1 MKSEKYRK
9 KKIEKYKIVNSLK
22 WWRTILPLLFTFHF
36 SLFTSASETSD
47 SLIVRQMSE
56 YGIHFTKGNEV
67 KLLMS
72 GKEKFADM
80 FEAIRQAKSSVHL
93 EYFNFRNDSIAGLL
107 FDILRE
113 KRKEGVEVRAVFDGF
128 GNDSNNQ
135 PLKKTHLK
143 ALHEDSIE
151 IYEFDPIRFPWV
163 NHIWPRDHRKIVVID
178 GEIGYTGGMNVA
190 DYYLVGTEQVGEW
203 RDMHCRIEGP
213 AVNELQDIFIRFWEK
228 LTKEKLTDEKYF
240 RGTEAG
246 NKKVGIA
253 TREPH
258 TTNKIMRQ
266 FYISALDNA
275 KDSVK
280 IVNPYFCPTSSVIK
294 ALKRCAERGVKMD
307 IIMSSRY
314 DVPLVPDVVYYN
326 LRKLMKR
333 GAKIWRYRPGFH
345 HSKIMMV
352 DGKYCTVGSTNLD
365 ARSLRFDYEINALII
380 DKDVTRQLDDKF
392 IDDTKKCDLLT
403 EEEYKRSRSTW
414 KRFRGWLGHLLT
426 PWL

>member
-1 MKSEKYRK
+1 MTLLRRSAG
-9 KKIEKYKIVNSLK
+9 IIAFLLISLY
-22 WWRTILPLLFTFHF
+22 TH
-36 SLFTSASETSD
+36 AETSD

-56 YGIHFTKGNEV
+56 YGIQFTKGNEV

-135 PLKKTHLK
+135 PLKKSHLK

-190 DYYLVGTEQVGEW
+190 DYYIVGTEQVGEW

-228 LTKEKLTDEKYF
+228 LTKEKLADEKYF
-240 RGTEAG
+240 RGKEAG
-246 NKKVGIA
+246 NKMVGIA

-307 IIMSSRY
+307 IIMSSKY

-352 DGKYCTVGSTNLD
+352 DGQYCTVGSTNLD

-380 DKDVTRQLDDKF
+380 DKDVTRQLDEKF
-392 IDDTKKCDLLT
+392 IEDTKKCDLLT

-426 PWL
+426 PFL

>member
-1 MKSEKYRK
+1 MTQLRRSAG
-9 KKIEKYKIVNSLK
+9 IIAFLLISLY
-22 WWRTILPLLFTFHF
+22 TY
-36 SLFTSASETSD
+36 AETSD

-56 YGIHFTKGNEV
+56 YGIRFTKGNEV

-246 NKKVGIA
+246 NKMVGIA

-307 IIMSSRY
+307 IIMSSKY

-380 DKDVTRQLDDKF
+380 DKDVTRQLDNKF

-426 PWL
+426 PFL

>member
-1 MKSEKYRK
+1 MTQLRRSAG
-9 KKIEKYKIVNSLK
+9 IIAFLLISLY
-22 WWRTILPLLFTFHF
+22 TH
-36 SLFTSASETSD
+36 AETSD

-56 YGIHFTKGNEV
+56 YGIRFTKGNEV

-228 LTKEKLTDEKYF
+228 LTKENLTDEKYF

-246 NKKVGIA
+246 NKMVGIA

-380 DKDVTRQLDDKF
+380 DKDVTRQLDTKF

-426 PWL
+426 PFL

>member
-1 MKSEKYRK
+1 MTLLRRSAG
-9 KKIEKYKIVNSLK
+9 IIAFLLISLY
-22 WWRTILPLLFTFHF
+22 TH
-36 SLFTSASETSD
+36 AETSD

-56 YGIHFTKGNEV
+56 YGIRFTKGNEV

-135 PLKKTHLK
+135 PLKKSHLK

-178 GEIGYTGGMNVA
+178 GKIGYTGGMNVA

-213 AVNELQDIFIRFWEK
+213 AVNELQDIFRFWEK
-228 LTKEKLTDEKYF
+228 LTKKKLTDKKYF
-240 RGTEAG
+240 QAKEAG
-246 NKKVGIA
+246 DKMVGIA

-333 GAKIWRYRPGFH
+333 GARIWRYRPGFH

-380 DKDVTRQLDDKF
+380 DKDITRQLDEKF
-392 IDDTKKCDLLT
+392 IEDTKKCDLLT
-403 EEEYKRSRSTW
+403 EEEYKRSRTTW

>member
-1 MKSEKYRK
+1 
-9 KKIEKYKIVNSLK
+9 
-22 WWRTILPLLFTFHF
+22 
-36 SLFTSASETSD
+36 
-47 SLIVRQMSE
+47 
-56 YGIHFTKGNEV
+56 
-67 KLLMS
+67 
-72 GKEKFADM
+72 M

-246 NKKVGIA
+246 NKMVGIA

-280 IVNPYFCPTSSVIK
+280 IGNPYFCPTSSVIK

-307 IIMSSRY
+307 IIMSSKY

-403 EEEYKRSRSTW
+403 EGEYKRSRSSW

-426 PWL
+426 PFL

>member
-1 MKSEKYRK
+1 MTQLRRSAG
-9 KKIEKYKIVNSLK
+9 IIAFLLISLY
-22 WWRTILPLLFTFHF
+22 TH
-36 SLFTSASETSD
+36 AETSD

-56 YGIHFTKGNEV
+56 YGIRFTKGNEV

-135 PLKKTHLK
+135 PLKKSHLK

-178 GEIGYTGGMNVA
+178 GKIGYTGGMNVA

-228 LTKEKLTDEKYF
+228 LTKEKLTDAKYL

-246 NKKVGIA
+246 NKMVGIA

-266 FYISALDNA
+266 FYINALDNA

-380 DKDVTRQLDDKF
+380 DKDVTRQLDNKF

-403 EEEYKRSRSTW
+403 EGEYKRSRSTW

-426 PWL
+426 PFL

>member
-1 MKSEKYRK
+1 MTQLRRSAG
-9 KKIEKYKIVNSLK
+9 IIAFLLISLY
-22 WWRTILPLLFTFHF
+22 TH
-36 SLFTSASETSD
+36 AETSD

-56 YGIHFTKGNEV
+56 YGIRFTKGNEV

-135 PLKKTHLK
+135 PLKKSHLK

-178 GEIGYTGGMNVA
+178 GKIGYTGGMNVA

-228 LTKEKLTDEKYF
+228 LTKEKLTDAKYL

-246 NKKVGIA
+246 NKMVGIA

-266 FYISALDNA
+266 FYINALDNA

-380 DKDVTRQLDDKF
+380 DKDVTRQLDNKF

-426 PWL
+426 PFL

>member
-1 MKSEKYRK
+1 MISLWERLFW
-9 KKIEKYKIVNSLK
+9 KIKQKDIVRISTVIIITNFF
-22 WWRTILPLLFTFHF
+22 LLVTH
-36 SLFTSASETSD
+36 SASAETSD
-47 SLIVRQMSE
+47 SLILRQMSD
-56 YGIHFTKGNEV
+56 YGITFTKGNEV
-67 KLLMS
+67 RLLMS

-113 KRKEGVEVRAVFDGF
+113 KRKEGVEVRAAFDG
-128 GNDSNNQ
+128 
-135 PLKKTHLK
+135 
-143 ALHEDSIE
+143 LHADSID

-178 GEIGYTGGMNVA
+178 GKIAYTGGMNVA

-213 AVNELQDIFIRFWEK
+213 AVNELQRIFARFWKK
-228 LTKEKLTDEKYF
+228 LTKEELTDGKYF
-240 RGTEAG
+240 RGTHAG
-246 NKKVGIA
+246 QKAIGIA
-253 TREPH
+253 TREPNV
-258 TTNKIMRQ
+258 TNKIMRQ
-266 FYISALDNA
+266 FYISALDGA

-280 IVNPYFCPTSSVIK
+280 IVNPYFVPTSSVMK

-307 IIMSSRY
+307 IIMSSKY

-326 LRKLMKR
+326 HRKLMKR
-333 GAKIWRYRPGFH
+333 GARIWRYRPGFH

-352 DGKYCTVGSTNLD
+352 DGRYCTVGSTNLD

-380 DKDVTRQLDDKF
+380 DKDVTRELDDKF
-392 IDDTKKCDLLT
+392 IDDTHHCDLLT
-403 EEEYKRSRSTW
+403 EEEYQRSRTKW
-414 KRFRGWLGHLLT
+414 QQFRGWLGHLLT

>member
-1 MKSEKYRK
+1 MTHLRRSAG
-9 KKIEKYKIVNSLK
+9 IIAF
-22 WWRTILPLLFTFHF
+22 LLI
-36 SLFTSASETSD
+36 SLFTQAETSD

-56 YGIHFTKGNEV
+56 YGIRFTKGNEV

-135 PLKKTHLK
+135 PLKKSHLK

-213 AVNELQDIFIRFWEK
+213 AVNELQDIFLRFWEK

-240 RGTEAG
+240 QAKEAG
-246 NKKVGIA
+246 NKMVGIA

-266 FYISALDNA
+266 FYISALDQA

-307 IIMSSRY
+307 IIMSSKY

-333 GAKIWRYRPGFH
+333 GANIWRYRPGFH

-392 IDDTKKCDLLT
+392 IEDTKKCDLLT

>member
-1 MKSEKYRK
+1 MTQLRRSAG
-9 KKIEKYKIVNSLK
+9 IIAFLLISLY
-22 WWRTILPLLFTFHF
+22 TH
-36 SLFTSASETSD
+36 AETSD

-56 YGIHFTKGNEV
+56 YGIRFTKGNEV

-203 RDMHCRIEGP
+203 RDMHCCIEGP

-246 NKKVGIA
+246 NKMVGIA

-307 IIMSSRY
+307 IIMSSKY

-403 EEEYKRSRSTW
+403 EEEYKRSRSSW

-426 PWL
+426 PFL

>member
-1 MKSEKYRK
+1 MTPLRRSAG
-9 KKIEKYKIVNSLK
+9 IIAFLLISLY
-22 WWRTILPLLFTFHF
+22 TH
-36 SLFTSASETSD
+36 AETSD

-56 YGIHFTKGNEV
+56 YGIQFTKGNEV

-135 PLKKTHLK
+135 PLKKSHLK

-190 DYYLVGTEQVGEW
+190 DYYIVGTEQVGEW

-228 LTKEKLTDEKYF
+228 LTKEKLADEKYF
-240 RGTEAG
+240 RGKEAG
-246 NKKVGIA
+246 NKMVGIA

-307 IIMSSRY
+307 IIMSSKY

-352 DGKYCTVGSTNLD
+352 DGQYCTVGSTNLD

-380 DKDVTRQLDDKF
+380 DKDVTRQLDEKF
-392 IDDTKKCDLLT
+392 IEDTKKCDLLT

-426 PWL
+426 PFL

>member
-1 MKSEKYRK
+1 MTHLRRSAG
-9 KKIEKYKIVNSLK
+9 IIAF
-22 WWRTILPLLFTFHF
+22 LLI
-36 SLFTSASETSD
+36 SLFTQAETSD

-56 YGIHFTKGNEV
+56 YGIHFTRDNEV

-135 PLKKTHLK
+135 PLKKLHLK
-143 ALHEDSIE
+143 ALHQDSIE

-203 RDMHCRIEGP
+203 RDMHCRIEGS
-213 AVNELQDIFIRFWEK
+213 AVNELQDIFVRFWEK
-228 LTKEKLTDEKYF
+228 LTKEKLTDKKYF
-240 RGTEAG
+240 RGKEAG
-246 NKKVGIA
+246 NKMVGIA

-266 FYISALDNA
+266 FYINALDQA

-280 IVNPYFCPTSSVIK
+280 IVNPYFVPTSSVIK

-307 IIMSSRY
+307 IIMSSKY

-333 GAKIWRYRPGFH
+333 GANIWRYRPGFH

-380 DKDVTRQLDDKF
+380 DKDVTRKLDDKF
-392 IDDTKKCDLLT
+392 IEDTKKCDLLN
-403 EEEYKRSRSTW
+403 EEEYKRSRTTW
-414 KRFRGWLGHLLT
+414 QRFRGWLGHLLT

>member
-1 MKSEKYRK
+1 MTQLRRSAG
-9 KKIEKYKIVNSLK
+9 IIAFLLISLY
-22 WWRTILPLLFTFHF
+22 TH
-36 SLFTSASETSD
+36 AETSD

-56 YGIHFTKGNEV
+56 YGIRFTKGNEV

-151 IYEFDPIRFPWV
+151 IYEFEPIRFPWV

-246 NKKVGIA
+246 NKMVGIA

-307 IIMSSRY
+307 IIMSSKY

-392 IDDTKKCDLLT
+392 IEDTKKCDLLT
-403 EEEYKRSRSTW
+403 EEEYKRSRSAW

-426 PWL
+426 PFL

>member
-1 MKSEKYRK
+1 MTHLRRSAG
-9 KKIEKYKIVNSLK
+9 IIAF
-22 WWRTILPLLFTFHF
+22 LLI
-36 SLFTSASETSD
+36 SLFTQAETSD
-47 SLIVRQMSE
+47 SLIVKQMSE
-56 YGIHFTKGNEV
+56 YGIRFTKGNEV

-135 PLKKTHLK
+135 PLKKSHLK

-178 GEIGYTGGMNVA
+178 GAIGYTGGMNVA

-213 AVNELQDIFIRFWEK
+213 AVNELQDIFLRFWEK

-240 RGTEAG
+240 QAKEAG
-246 NKKVGIA
+246 NKMVGIA

-266 FYISALDNA
+266 FYISALDQA

-307 IIMSSRY
+307 IIMSSKY

-333 GAKIWRYRPGFH
+333 GANIWRYRPGFH

-392 IDDTKKCDLLT
+392 IEDTKKCDLLT

>member
-1 MKSEKYRK
+1 MTQLRRSAG
-9 KKIEKYKIVNSLK
+9 IIAFLLISLY
-22 WWRTILPLLFTFHF
+22 TH
-36 SLFTSASETSD
+36 AETSD

-56 YGIHFTKGNEV
+56 YGIRFTKGNEV

-135 PLKKTHLK
+135 PLKKSHLK

-228 LTKEKLTDEKYF
+228 LTKEKLTDAKYL

-246 NKKVGIA
+246 NKMVGIA

-266 FYISALDNA
+266 FYINALDNA

-380 DKDVTRQLDDKF
+380 DKDVTRQLDNKF

-403 EEEYKRSRSTW
+403 EGEYKRSRSTW

-426 PWL
+426 PFL

>member
-1 MKSEKYRK
+1 
-9 KKIEKYKIVNSLK
+9 
-22 WWRTILPLLFTFHF
+22 
-36 SLFTSASETSD
+36 
-47 SLIVRQMSE
+47 MSE
-56 YGIHFTKGNEV
+56 YGIQFTRGNEV
-67 KLLMS
+67 RLLMS

-80 FEAIRQAKSSVHL
+80 FEAIRLAKSSVHL

-135 PLKKTHLK
+135 PLKKSHLK

-178 GEIGYTGGMNVA
+178 GKIGYTGGMNVA

-213 AVNELQDIFIRFWEK
+213 AVNELQRIFVRFWK
-228 LTKEKLTDEKYF
+228 KMTKEDLTDEKYF

-246 NKKVGIA
+246 NKMVGIA

-266 FYISALDNA
+266 FYISALDQA
-275 KDSVK
+275 KDSIK

-307 IIMSSRY
+307 IIMSSKY

-333 GAKIWRYRPGFH
+333 GARIWRYRPGFH

-352 DGKYCTVGSTNLD
+352 DGQYCTVGSTNLD

-380 DKDVTRQLDDKF
+380 DKDITRQLDDKF
-392 IDDTKKCDLLT
+392 IEDTKKCDLLT
-403 EEEYKRSRSTW
+403 EEEYKRSRTRW
-414 KRFRGWLGHLLT
+414 QRFRGWLGHLLT

>member
-1 MKSEKYRK
+1 MTQLRRSAG
-9 KKIEKYKIVNSLK
+9 IIAFLLISLY
-22 WWRTILPLLFTFHF
+22 TH
-36 SLFTSASETSD
+36 AETSD

-56 YGIHFTKGNEV
+56 YGIRFTKGNEV

-203 RDMHCRIEGP
+203 RDMHCRIVGP

-246 NKKVGIA
+246 NKMVGIA

-307 IIMSSRY
+307 IIMSSKY

-380 DKDVTRQLDDKF
+380 DKDVTRQLDNKF

-426 PWL
+426 PFL

>member
-1 MKSEKYRK
+1 MTHLRRSAG
-9 KKIEKYKIVNSLK
+9 IIAFLLISLY
-22 WWRTILPLLFTFHF
+22 TH
-36 SLFTSASETSD
+36 AETSD

-56 YGIHFTKGNEV
+56 YGIQFTRGNEV
-67 KLLMS
+67 RLLMS

-80 FEAIRQAKSSVHL
+80 FEASRQAKSSVHL

-135 PLKKTHLK
+135 PLKKSHLK

-178 GEIGYTGGMNVA
+178 GKIGYTGGMNVA

-213 AVNELQDIFIRFWEK
+213 AVNELQRIFVRFWK
-228 LTKEKLTDEKYF
+228 KMTKEDLTDEKYF

-246 NKKVGIA
+246 NKMVGIA

-266 FYISALDNA
+266 FYISALDQA
-275 KDSVK
+275 KDSIK

-307 IIMSSRY
+307 IIMSSKY

-333 GAKIWRYRPGFH
+333 GARIWRYRPGFH

-352 DGKYCTVGSTNLD
+352 DGQYCTVGSTNLD

-380 DKDVTRQLDDKF
+380 DKDITRQLDDKF
-392 IDDTKKCDLLT
+392 IEDTKKCDLLT
-403 EEEYKRSRSTW
+403 EEEYKCSRTRW
-414 KRFRGWLGHLLT
+414 QRFRGWLGHLLT

>member
-1 MKSEKYRK
+1 MTQLRRSAG
-9 KKIEKYKIVNSLK
+9 IIAFLLISLY
-22 WWRTILPLLFTFHF
+22 TH
-36 SLFTSASETSD
+36 AETSD

-56 YGIHFTKGNEV
+56 YGIQFTRGNEV

-135 PLKKTHLK
+135 PLKKSHLK
-143 ALHEDSIE
+143 ALHEDSID

-178 GEIGYTGGMNVA
+178 GKIGYTGGMNVA

-228 LTKEKLTDEKYF
+228 LTKEKLTDKKYF
-240 RGTEAG
+240 QAEEAG
-246 NKKVGIA
+246 DKMVGIA

-314 DVPLVPDVVYYN
+314 DVPMIPDVVYYN

-333 GAKIWRYRPGFH
+333 GARIWRYRPGFH

-365 ARSLRFDYEINALII
+365 ARSLRFDYEINAIII
-380 DKDVTRQLDDKF
+380 DKDVTHQLEEKF
-392 IDDTKKCDLLT
+392 IEDTKKCDLLT
-403 EEEYKRSRSTW
+403 DEEYKRSRSTW
-414 KRFRGWLGHLLT
+414 KRFRGWLSHLLT

>member
-1 MKSEKYRK
+1 MTQLRRSAG
-9 KKIEKYKIVNSLK
+9 IIAFLLISLY
-22 WWRTILPLLFTFHF
+22 TH
-36 SLFTSASETSD
+36 AETSD

-56 YGIHFTKGNEV
+56 YGIQFTKGNEV

-135 PLKKTHLK
+135 PLKKSHLK

-178 GEIGYTGGMNVA
+178 GKIGYTGGMNVA

-228 LTKEKLTDEKYF
+228 LTKEKLTDKKYF
-240 RGTEAG
+240 QAKEAG
-246 NKKVGIA
+246 DKMVGIA

-333 GAKIWRYRPGFH
+333 GARIWRYRPGFH

-380 DKDVTRQLDDKF
+380 DKDVTRQLDEKF
-392 IDDTKKCDLLT
+392 IEDTKKCDLLT
-403 EEEYKRSRSTW
+403 EEEYKRSRTTW

>member
-1 MKSEKYRK
+1 MMFVRNNLRK
-9 KKIEKYKIVNSLK
+9 L
-22 WWRTILPLLFTFHF
+22 ILSFIICHLSF
-36 SLFTSASETSD
+36 SPARAQTSD

-56 YGIHFTKGNEV
+56 VGIQFTTDNNV

-113 KRKEGVEVRAVFDGF
+113 KRKEGVEVRAAFDGF

-135 PLKKTHLK
+135 PLKKSHLSQ
-143 ALHEDSIE
+143 LHADSIE

-213 AVNELQDIFIRFWEK
+213 AVNELQRIFARFWKK
-228 LTKEKLTDEKYF
+228 LTKEELSDPKYYNAKP
-240 RGTEAG
+240 AG
-246 NKKVGIA
+246 DKTVAIA
-253 TREPH
+253 TREPNV
-258 TTNKIMRQ
+258 TNKIMRQ
-266 FYISALDNA
+266 FYINALDGA

-294 ALKRCAERGVKMD
+294 ALKRCVERGVKVD
-307 IIMSSRY
+307 IIMSSKY

-333 GAKIWRYRPGFH
+333 GAHIWRYRPGFH

-352 DGKYCTVGSTNLD
+352 DGRYCTVGSTNLD

-380 DKDVTRQLDDKF
+380 DKAVTRQLEDKF
-392 IDDTKKCDLLT
+392 IEDTKNCDYLS
-403 EEEYKRSRSTW
+403 EEEYQKSRSTW

>member
-1 MKSEKYRK
+1 MWK
-9 KKIEKYKIVNSLK
+9 V
-22 WWRTILPLLFTFHF
+22 ILLLLSTFLFPLALQ
-36 SLFTSASETSD
+36 AETSD
-47 SLIVRQMSE
+47 SLIVKQMSE
-56 YGIHFTKGNEV
+56 YGIRFTKGNEV

-80 FEAIRQAKSSVHL
+80 FDAIRQAKSSVHL

-135 PLKKTHLK
+135 PLKKSHLK

-213 AVNELQDIFIRFWEK
+213 AVNELQDIFLRFWEK

-240 RGTEAG
+240 QAKEAG
-246 NKKVGIA
+246 NKMVGIA

-266 FYISALDNA
+266 FYISALDQA

-307 IIMSSRY
+307 IIMSSKY

-333 GAKIWRYRPGFH
+333 GANIWRYRPGFH

-392 IDDTKKCDLLT
+392 IEDTKKCDLLT

>member
-1 MKSEKYRK
+1 MTLLRRSAG
-9 KKIEKYKIVNSLK
+9 IIAFLLISLY
-22 WWRTILPLLFTFHF
+22 TH
-36 SLFTSASETSD
+36 AETSD

-56 YGIHFTKGNEV
+56 YGIRFTKGNEV

-135 PLKKTHLK
+135 PLKKSHLA
-143 ALHEDSIE
+143 ALHADSIN
-151 IYEFDPIRFPWV
+151 IREFDPIRFPWV

-246 NKKVGIA
+246 NKMVGIA

-392 IDDTKKCDLLT
+392 IEDTKKCDLLT
-403 EEEYKRSRSTW
+403 EEEYKRSRSSW

-426 PWL
+426 PFL

>member
-1 MKSEKYRK
+1 MTQLRRSAG
-9 KKIEKYKIVNSLK
+9 IIAFLLISLY
-22 WWRTILPLLFTFHF
+22 TH
-36 SLFTSASETSD
+36 AETSD

-56 YGIHFTKGNEV
+56 YGIRFTKGNEV

-246 NKKVGIA
+246 NKMVGIA

-314 DVPLVPDVVYYN
+314 DVPLMPDVVYYN

-392 IDDTKKCDLLT
+392 IEDTKKCDLLT
-403 EEEYKRSRSTW
+403 EEEYKRSRSSW

-426 PWL
+426 PFL